1 MSQET
6 GTSAA
11 YDVIAD
17 EYTALFDTELDTN
30 PDVGLIDALAAGVV
44 VDVGCGPGR
53 ATRRLVAASSA
64 PCVLGVDASRRMIEI
79 ARTRC
84 RRAAF
89 TVGRFEVLPLP
100 DASADAVCAW
110 YAIVNT
116 PPSGLDAVFGE
127 FRRVLRPGG
136 RAVVAFATDA
146 PTLTVRRGDMAL
158 DFLRHDLADV
168 TARLVG
174 TGFGIEHAYRRA
186 AAVSETSPQA
196 FVVARG

>member
-1 MSQET
+1 MHQET
-6 GTSAA
+6 GTYAA

-53 ATRRLVAASSA
+53 ATSRLVAAGA
-64 PCVLGVDASRRMIEI
+64 PHVLGVDASRRMIEI

-89 TVGRFEVLPLP
+89 TVGRFKALPLP
-100 DASADAVCAW
+100 DASVDAVCAW

-146 PTLTVRRGDMAL
+146 PTLTVRRGDVAL

-174 TGFGIEHAYRRA
+174 AGLVIEHAYRRNA
-186 AAVSETSPQA
+186 AADETSPQA